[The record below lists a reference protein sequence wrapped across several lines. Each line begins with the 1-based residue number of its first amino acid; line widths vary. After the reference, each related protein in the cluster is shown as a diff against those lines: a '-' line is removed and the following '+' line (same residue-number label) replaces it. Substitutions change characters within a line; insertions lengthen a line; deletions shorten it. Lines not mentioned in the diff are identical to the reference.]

1 MPPLA
6 ASIFFHAIGATSAAC
21 CYVPQK
27 KVRGW
32 SWQSYWLLQ
41 AAFCWLLLPI
51 IGAFLTVPEFWS
63 VVQAAPREAMLRS
76 FLLGAAYG
84 IGGTAFGV
92 AIRYV
97 GFSITYAAA
106 IGISTAVGTAYAV
119 AKGSTTLADSASN
132 LALFWGKSGAE
143 WIVAGIVLGLV
154 GVACCGVAGRWKE
167 GDHARAAGV
176 PLSDRNLITGLAL
189 CLLAGILSAVYG
201 ISLTEG
207 APIAKLAEAKA
218 AGHTVLGIDAATFCS
233 NAIYP
238 FSNSGAFLT
247 TAIYCLFLHLRQ
259 GTLREMVSGSGPGVN
274 GAAFRMNW
282 GMAIL
287 TGCLW
292 YAQFFFYG
300 FGHFYILKVAGFE
313 QTCWAIHMI
322 LLILV
327 GTLIGVVFK
336 EWKGCGRGTHVALG
350 TAIALLIAGKLLLDY
365 GNYLGTR
372 NPGKETQSTNAAE
385 VRHQRNTI

>member
-6 ASIFFHAIGATSAAC
+6 ASIFFHAIGATAAAC

-27 KVRGW
+27 KVKGW
-32 SWQSYWLLQ
+32 SWQSYWLTQ

-51 IGAFLTVPEFWS
+51 IGAFLTVPVFWQ

-106 IGISTAVGTAYAV
+106 IGISTVMGTAHAI
-119 AKGSTTLADSASN
+119 AKGNTTLADAGPN
-132 LALFWGKSGAE
+132 IQAFLARAGAN
-143 WIVAGIVLGLV
+143 WVVAGLAIGVV
-154 GVACCGVAGRWKE
+154 GVAFCGLAGRWKE
-167 GDHARAAGV
+167 RDQAQPGGSGASG
-176 PLSDRNLITGLAL
+176 RNLLIGLGL
-189 CLLAGILSAVYG
+189 CLVAGLLSAVYG

-207 APIAKLAEAKA
+207 APIAKLAERHA
-218 AGHTVLGIDAATFCS
+218 AGHTVLGLDAATFCS

-247 TAIYCLFLHLRQ
+247 TALYCLYLHARHRTLGEVVLLPE
-259 GTLREMVSGSGPGVN
+259 GTEKASL
-274 GAAFRMNW
+274 ALNW
-282 GMAIL
+282 ALAIL

-292 YAQFFFYG
+292 YGQFFFYG
-300 FGHFYILKVAGFE
+300 FGHFYIMKVAGFE

-322 LLILV
+322 LLILL

-336 EWKGCGRGTHVALG
+336 EWKGCRPRTHAGLALAVG
-350 TAIALLIAGKLLLDY
+350 LLIAGKLLLDY

-372 NPGKETQSTNAAE
+372 T
-385 VRHQRNTI
+385 VH

>member
-6 ASIFFHAIGATSAAC
+6 ASILFHAIGATAAAC

-27 KVRGW
+27 KVKGW
-32 SWQSYWLLQ
+32 SWQSYWLTQ

-51 IGAFLTVPEFWS
+51 VGAFLTVPDFWQ

-106 IGISTAVGTAYAV
+106 IGVSTVMGTAYAI
-119 AKGSTTLADSASN
+119 AKGNTTLTDAAVN
-132 LALFWGKSGAE
+132 IQTFLAKTGAN
-143 WIVAGIVLGLV
+143 WVVVGIAIGVV
-154 GVACCGVAGRWKE
+154 GVVFCGIAGRWKE
-167 GDHARAAGV
+167 RDQAQAGGTT
-176 PLSDRNLITGLAL
+176 PSNRNLLIGLAL
-189 CLLAGILSAVYG
+189 CLLAGVLSAVYG

-207 APIAKLAEAKA
+207 APIAEEASRRA
-218 AGHTVLGIDAATFCS
+218 VGHTVLGIDAATFCN

-247 TAIYCLFLHLRQ
+247 TAIYCLFLHARHK
-259 GTLREMVSGSGPGVN
+259 TLGEIVVLPEGEEKASLPVN
-274 GAAFRMNW
+274 WA
-282 GMAIL
+282 MAIL

-292 YAQFFFYG
+292 YGQFFFYG
-300 FGHFYILKVAGFE
+300 FGHFYIMKVAGFE

-322 LLILV
+322 LVILL
-327 GTLIGVVFK
+327 GTLIGIGFK
-336 EWKGCGRGTHVALG
+336 EWKGCQRRTYSELWLAL
-350 TAIALLIAGKLLLDY
+350 ALLIFGKLLLDY
-365 GNYLGTR
+365 GNYLGTHAV
-372 NPGKETQSTNAAE
+372 K
-385 VRHQRNTI
+385 

>member
-6 ASIFFHAIGATSAAC
+6 ASIFFHAVGASAAAC

-32 SWQSYWLLQ
+32 SWQSYWLTQ
-41 AAFCWLLLPI
+41 AGFCWLLLPI
-51 IGAFLTVPEFWS
+51 VGAFLTVPDFWG

-106 IGISTAVGTAYAV
+106 IGISTVMGTAHAI
-119 AKGSTTLADSASN
+119 AKGNTTLADAGAN
-132 LALFWGKSGAE
+132 LGAFLARTGAH
-143 WIVAGIVLGLV
+143 WVIAGLV
-154 GVACCGVAGRWKE
+154 IGVVGVVFCGVAGRWKE
-167 GDHARAAGV
+167 RDQAQAGGTA
-176 PLSDRNLITGLAL
+176 PSSRNLLVGLGL
-189 CLLAGILSAVYG
+189 CLLAGVLSAVYG

-207 APIAKLAEAKA
+207 APIAKLAQSRA

-247 TAIYCLFLHLRQ
+247 TAFYCLFLHARHR
-259 GTLREMVSGSGPGVN
+259 TLGEIVALPAGEEKGSLLL
-274 GAAFRMNW
+274 NW
-282 GMAIL
+282 TMAVL
-287 TGCLW
+287 TGGLW
-292 YAQFFFYG
+292 YGQFFFYG
-300 FGHFYILKVAGFE
+300 FGHFYITKVAGFE

-322 LLILV
+322 LLILL

-336 EWKGCGRGTHVALG
+336 EWKGSRPRTYAGLFL
-350 TAIALLIAGKLLLDY
+350 AIALLITGKLLLDY

-372 NPGKETQSTNAAE
+372 TTP
-385 VRHQRNTI
+385 

>member
-6 ASIFFHAIGATSAAC
+6 ASIFFHAIGAAAAAC

-27 KVRGW
+27 KVKGW
-32 SWQSYWLLQ
+32 SWQSYWLTQ

-51 IGAFLTVPEFWS
+51 IGAFLTVPGFWNI
-63 VVQAAPREAMLRS
+63 VRAAGTEAPLKEAMLRA

-106 IGISTAVGTAYAV
+106 IGISTLGGTAYAI
-119 AKGSTTLADSASN
+119 AKGGTTLADAGTN
-132 LALFWGKSGAE
+132 LQTFLAKTGAN
-143 WIVAGIVLGLV
+143 WVLAGLALGLV
-154 GVACCGVAGRWKE
+154 GVVFCGVAGRWKE
-167 GDHARAAGV
+167 RDLAQASGA
-176 PLSDRNLITGLAL
+176 PPSNRNLFIGLAL
-189 CLLAGILSAVYG
+189 CALAGMLSAVYG

-207 APIAKLAEAKA
+207 APIAKLAEQYA

-238 FSNSGAFLT
+238 FANSGAFLT
-247 TAIYCLFLHLRQ
+247 TALYCLFLHTRQ
-259 GTLREMVSGSGPGVN
+259 GTFGEMIRLPDGSAGSPLRVN
-274 GAAFRMNW
+274 WA
-282 GMAIL
+282 MAVL

-292 YAQFFFYG
+292 YGQFFFYG
-300 FGHFYILKVAGFE
+300 FGHFYITRVAGFE

-322 LLILV
+322 LLILL
-327 GTLIGVVFK
+327 GTVIGLVFK
-336 EWKGCGRGTHVALG
+336 EWRGAKARTYATLWLALG
-350 TAIALLIAGKLLLDY
+350 LLIAGKLLLDY
-365 GNYLGTR
+365 GNYLGTL
-372 NPGKETQSTNAAE
+372 AAK
-385 VRHQRNTI
+385 

>member
-6 ASIFFHAIGATSAAC
+6 ASIIFHAIGATAAAC

-27 KVRGW
+27 KVKGW
-32 SWQSYWLLQ
+32 SWQSYWLTQ

-51 IGAFLTVPEFWS
+51 VGAFLTVPDYWQ

-106 IGISTAVGTAYAV
+106 IGISTVMGTAYAI
-119 AKGSTTLADSASN
+119 AKGNTTLADAAVN
-132 LALFWGKSGAE
+132 IQEFLARTGAH
-143 WIVAGIVLGLV
+143 WVVGGILI
-154 GVACCGVAGRWKE
+154 GVIGVVICGVAGRWKE
-167 GDHARAAGV
+167 RDQAQAAGIV
-176 PLSDRNLITGLAL
+176 PNSSNLLIGLGL
-189 CLLAGILSAVYG
+189 CLVAGMLSAVYG

-207 APIAKLAEAKA
+207 APIAKLAESRA

-247 TAIYCLFLHLRQ
+247 TAIYCLFLHARHR
-259 GTLREMVSGSGPGVN
+259 TLGEVMVLPEGEEKASLPVN
-274 GAAFRMNW
+274 W
-282 GMAIL
+282 LMAIL

-292 YAQFFFYG
+292 YGQFFFYG
-300 FGHFYILKVAGFE
+300 FGHFYIMKVAGFE
-313 QTCWAIHMI
+313 QACWAIHMI
-322 LLILV
+322 LLILL

-336 EWKGCGRGTHVALG
+336 EWTGSRRHTRVALSL
-350 TAIALLIAGKLLLDY
+350 ALSLLIAGKLLLDY
-365 GNYLGTR
+365 GNYLGTHVA
-372 NPGKETQSTNAAE
+372 P
-385 VRHQRNTI
+385 

>member
-6 ASIFFHAIGATSAAC
+6 ASILFHAIGAASAAC

-27 KVRGW
+27 RVRRW
-32 SWQSYWLLQ
+32 SWQSYWLTQ
-41 AAFCWLLLPI
+41 ASFCWLLLPI
-51 IGAFLTVPEFWS
+51 AGAFLTVPDFWQ

-84 IGGTAFGV
+84 VGGTAFGV

-106 IGISTAVGTAYAV
+106 IGVSTVMGTAYAI
-119 AKGSTTLADSASN
+119 AKGSTTLADAPAN
-132 LALFWGKSGAE
+132 LAAFLARTGAG
-143 WIVAGIVLGLV
+143 WVVAGIVIGVV
-154 GVACCGVAGRWKE
+154 GVVACGLAGRWKDE
-167 GDHARAAGV
+167 DLAPAGEAAPGNRK
-176 PLSDRNLITGLAL
+176 LWIGLGL
-189 CLLAGILSAVYG
+189 CLLAGMLSAVYG

-207 APIAKLAEAKA
+207 APIAKLAEERA

-247 TAIYCLFLHLRQ
+247 TALYCLYLHSRHR
-259 GTLREMVSGSGPGVN
+259 TLGEIVSLPEGEEKASLPVN
-274 GAAFRMNW
+274 W
-282 GMAIL
+282 SMALL

-292 YAQFFFYG
+292 YGQFFFYG
-300 FGHFYILKVAGFE
+300 FGHYYIMKVAGFE

-322 LLILV
+322 LLILL
-327 GTLIGVVFK
+327 GTLIGVIFK
-336 EWKGCGRGTHVALG
+336 EWKGCQPRTHWALG
-350 TAIALLIAGKLLLDY
+350 LALTLLITGKLLLDY
-365 GNYLGTR
+365 GNYLGTHAS
-372 NPGKETQSTNAAE
+372 K
-385 VRHQRNTI
+385 